1 MGGRGSGA
9 GRRVDCLGWE
19 RGFFH
24 IGWLGRGEGNVWISW
39 IGGGGV
45 RVVST

>member
-24 IGWLGRGEGNVWISW
+24 IWVVGEG
-39 IGGGGV
+39 GG
-45 RVVST
+45 

>member
-19 RGFFH
+19 RGDFSYLG
-24 IGWLGRGEGNVWISW
+24 GW
-39 IGGGGV
+39 GGG
-45 RVVST
+45 RVMYG